1 MNSRTLIV
9 LIMTFFSM
17 AALPAKLYAGD
28 DIVDKISAALKSA
41 NASKISDY
49 FYSSVNLEVGEIDG
63 SYSKKQAEMIMSD
76 FLKKEP
82 VKSFE
87 IKHQGSSDDGSKY
100 IIGNYKT
107 VDKVYRVY
115 ILLKK
120 QNDIYLIHHLQFEN
134 D

>member
-1 MNSRTLIV
+1 MNSKTLII
-9 LIMTFFSM
+9 LIITFFSL
-17 AALPAKLYAGD
+17 AVLPAKLYAGD
-28 DIVDKISAALKSA
+28 DIIDKISAALKSA
-41 NASKISDY
+41 DAGKVSEY
-49 FYSSVNLEVGEIDG
+49 FYSTINLEVGEIDG
-63 SYSKKQAEMIMSD
+63 SYSKKQAEMIVSD
-76 FLKKEP
+76 FFKKEP

-107 VDKVYRVY
+107 VAKEYRVY

-120 QNDIYLIHHLQFEN
+120 QNDIFLIHHLQFEN